1 MHTSVGKNSRD
12 SIVSVTINGVSCD
25 AHMGQTILEAA
36 RDIGISIPTLCYHE
50 RLQPIGSCRLCI
62 VDVEGSASPVAAC
75 TTPVRAGMVIRTHTP
90 EVERLR
96 RDTLLLLLINHRL
109 DCDACELD
117 GECQVQNLA
126 RRYGVTQP
134 EIDALGFCPV
144 PKGPVTYGA
153 TPLITYHP
161 DRCIMCGRC
170 VKACEDISEQ
180 GVLTFTGTGAG
191 VCIAPAETTP
201 EFAPQCISCGECMS
215 VCPVNALTATY
226 ASCALPKNTRVK
238 KVRTVCTYCGCG
250 CEMDLKVHENRVLG
264 PASCKGGINDGSL
277 CAKGRFG
284 LDFIHSPDR
293 ITQPLIRTDKGF
305 RKASWDE
312 ALDFTADRLSEIRQ
326 KSGPDSLAGLSSARC
341 TNEENYLFQKLFRGV
356 IGTNNVDHC
365 ARL

>member
-1 MHTSVGKNSRD
+1 MNKKISF
-12 SIVSVTINGVSCD
+12 TINGTPLQ
-25 AHMGQTILEAA
+25 ARPGQTILGVA
-36 RDIGISIPTLCYHE
+36 REKNIQIPTLCYHE

-62 VDVEGSASPVAAC
+62 VDVQGSSAPVAAC
-75 TTPVRAGMVIRTHTP
+75 TTPVREGMVVRTHTP

-96 RDTLLLLLINHRL
+96 RDTLVLLLINHRL
-109 DCDACELD
+109 ECDVCELD
-117 GECQVQNLA
+117 GECELQALA
-126 RRYGVTQP
+126 QRYGITQQ
-134 EIDALGFCPV
+134 EIDTLGFCSIPR
-144 PKGPVTYGA
+144 GPVMYSA

-180 GVLTFTGTGAG
+180 GVLTFAGRGAETR
-191 VCIAPAETTP
+191 IAPAESTP
-201 EFAPQCISCGECMS
+201 EFKPQCLSCGECMS
-215 VCPVNALTATY
+215 VCPVNALTPTY
-226 ASCALPKNTRVK
+226 GSCALPENVRVQ

-250 CEMDLKVHENRVLG
+250 CEMDLKVHDNHVLG
-264 PASCKGGINDGSL
+264 PVSARGGINDGSL

-293 ITQPLIRTDKGF
+293 ITQPLIRTDEGF
-305 RKASWDE
+305 REVSWDE
-312 ALDFTADRLSEIRQ
+312 ALDFTAEKLSEICEQ
-326 KSGPDSLAGLSSARC
+326 YGPDGLAGLSSARC

>member
-1 MHTSVGKNSRD
+1 MHTKLSLS
-12 SIVSVTINGVSCD
+12 INGTSFQ
-25 AHMGQTILEAA
+25 ARPGQTILDVA
-36 RDIGISIPTLCYHE
+36 REHALPLPTLCYHE

-62 VDVEGSASPVAAC
+62 VEVLGSTTPVAAC
-75 TTPVRAGMVIRTHTP
+75 TTTVREGMIVRTHTP

-109 DCDACELD
+109 DCHICELN
-117 GECQVQNLA
+117 GECQLQDLA
-126 RRYGVTQP
+126 QRYGITQQ
-134 EIDALGFCPV
+134 ELDALGFCPV
-144 PKGPVTYGA
+144 PAPSVTYSA

-161 DRCIMCGRC
+161 DRCILCGRC

-180 GVLTFTGTGAG
+180 GVLTFSGRGAETR
-191 VCIAPAETTP
+191 IAPAGETP
-201 EFAPQCISCGECMS
+201 EFKPHCLSCGECMS
-215 VCPVNALTATY
+215 VCPVNALTSTY
-226 ASCALPKNTRVK
+226 GSCALPKNVRVK

-250 CEMDLKVHENRVLG
+250 CEMDLKVHEGRVLA
-264 PASCKGGINDGSL
+264 PVSARGGVNDGSL

-293 ITQPLIRTDKGF
+293 ITQPLIRTDKEF
-305 RKASWDE
+305 KKVSWDE
-312 ALDFTADRLSEIRQ
+312 ALAFTAEKMSALRELHGADA
-326 KSGPDSLAGLSSARC
+326 LAGLSSARC